1 MDNEKQ
7 DAMNK
12 IKKMLND
19 VLGEMEEKM
28 PKDVLSEVAG
38 KMKEIKEKAEKASS
52 KVQEMIGKDKH
63 NYYVVFTGLNE
74 SGERVF
80 DNMYFGTTLKIFE
93 GSGKGLQALAGK
105 IEEEN
110 LLKDVIILNIVKMD
124 NEVVD
129 LDD

>member
-19 VLGEMEEKM
+19 VLGEMEEKI
-28 PKDVLSEVAG
+28 PKDILSQVAG
-38 KMKEIKEKAEKASS
+38 KMEKMKEQAETASKKMLGKE
-52 KVQEMIGKDKH
+52 KH

>member
-1 MDNEKQ
+1 MDAEKQ
-7 DAMNK
+7 NAMNK

-28 PKDVLSEVAG
+28 PKDVLSKVAG
-38 KMKEIKEKAEKASS
+38 KMEEMKAQAEKASS
-52 KVQEMIGKDKH
+52 KVREMLGKEKH

-93 GSGKGLQALAGK
+93 GTGKGLQVLAGK

-110 LLKDVIILNIVKMD
+110 LLKDVIVLNIVKMD
-124 NEVVD
+124 DEVVE